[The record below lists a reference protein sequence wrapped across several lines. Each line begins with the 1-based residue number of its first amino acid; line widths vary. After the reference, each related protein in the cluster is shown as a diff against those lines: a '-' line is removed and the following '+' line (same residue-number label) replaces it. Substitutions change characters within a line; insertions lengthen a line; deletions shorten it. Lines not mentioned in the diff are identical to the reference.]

1 MLKKAIHG
9 GFVPRHDANG
19 SWRAQRGN
27 LWMASCLAMTTATRP
42 FQNGYLSEIV
52 GQGRIQ
58 TPIVRFGLDVA
69 GGPALVASHAFGQA
83 QVERVVLVADEG
95 LHTQR
100 LQGISA
106 YSPAC
111 GLSSWIT
118 PPT

>member
-1 MLKKAIHG
+1 MD
-9 GFVPRHDANG
+9 GFVPCNDANG